1 MNIKKIST
9 FLKQLIF
16 YSFLSCFVAKTMAHP
31 MPNSVIA
38 LHIQARDIEAS
49 LQLPL
54 TELELAFGK
63 KLNDHT
69 AILIDS
75 FGTELKAYIEKH
87 IKVTS
92 LNGQLWKIQA
102 NELNL
107 ASVTQETIG
116 QYNELIVKVLM
127 SAPLQETNR
136 KFTMNYDVILHQVAT
151 HSALVSIQQDWQNGI
166 QSEQTPLEIGVIAWD
181 IPSNTI
187 LPFTVN
193 LAEGSIWKGFKS
205 MVGLGMSHI
214 WEGTDHLLFLLMLL
228 LPAPLL
234 VENRRWSRYIGLK
247 ESSIKLLRIITAF
260 TLGHSLTLILG
271 TLGLVPFSSRWIEIW
286 IAVSILISAIHAI
299 FPLFYKKET
308 YIAAGFGLIH
318 GLAFSNTLID
328 LSLSATQ
335 TGLSILGFNLGI
347 ELMQLLMMCAIL
359 PSLLVICSHSLS
371 FYHNI
376 RSIGAAAAI
385 IAAFA
390 WMLERITQQSNL
402 ITRFLEN
409 APSHLVSFILF
420 IALLAIISWRKNRD
434 VKY

>member
-1 MNIKKIST
+1 
-9 FLKQLIF
+9 
-16 YSFLSCFVAKTMAHP
+16 
-31 MPNSVIA
+31 
-38 LHIQARDIEAS
+38 
-49 LQLPL
+49 
-54 TELELAFGK
+54 
-63 KLNDHT
+63 
-69 AILIDS
+69 
-75 FGTELKAYIEKH
+75 
-87 IKVTS
+87 
-92 LNGQLWKIQA
+92 
-102 NELNL
+102 
-107 ASVTQETIG
+107 
-116 QYNELIVKVLM
+116 
-127 SAPLQETNR
+127 
-136 KFTMNYDVILHQVAT
+136 
-151 HSALVSIQQDWQNGI
+151 
-166 QSEQTPLEIGVIAWD
+166 
-181 IPSNTI
+181 
-187 LPFTVN
+187 
-193 LAEGSIWKGFKS
+193 

-247 ESSIKLLRIITAF
+247 ESAWKLLRIITAF

-347 ELMQLLMMCAIL
+347 ELMQLLVMCAIL

-376 RSIGAAAAI
+376 RGIGAAAAI
-385 IAAFA
+385 IAALA
-390 WMLERITQQSNL
+390 WMLERITQQSNV
-402 ITRFLEN
+402 IARFLEN
-409 APSHLVSFILF
+409 ASSHLVAFIVV
-420 IALLAIISWRKNRD
+420 IALLAVGCFLLKNVSFRMIR
-434 VKY
+434 